1 MAKRDREEIESPYRE
16 DLEGILAFSTFSETE
31 ETLRKLDILRQ
42 KYQLSRDSKGTAHCR
57 HIASLGR
64 KRAEF
69 ISRNKRVDA
78 KKRKQKQEIAN
89 WFGIWLETPALFF
102 DWLELRKNSEEFRAL
117 SSIDFHSTCR

>member
-1 MAKRDREEIESPYRE
+1 MPNRDKEEIESPYRE
-16 DLEGILAFSTFSETE
+16 ELEGILAFSTFSEAE

-42 KYQLSRDSKGTAHCR
+42 KYQLLFDSKGTAHCR

-64 KRAEF
+64 KRAEL
-69 ISRNKRVDA
+69 ISRNKRVEA
-78 KKRKQKQEIAN
+78 QKRKQKQEIAN
-89 WFGIWLETPALFF
+89 WFRIWLETPALFF